1 MISTHKEVYYTGETS
16 RFLYDSL
23 SEEAVTIINKVKEAF
38 PWSESSGAF
47 AISSPVTH
55 EVLNEPV
62 VTFILTHQVTKLLL
76 NRSYPLSARKFCMD
90 SKTSYLKSYFIWQ
103 EEQPSYLPESCT
115 ALFKSENLAEYNRPT
130 PSNFNS
136 FYDCYFKGDPSTVEA
151 HFNLPKKRGKYDTF
165 YGLTVDNGEVC
176 RVKQYV
182 YDSATK
188 FSDWE
193 VGHLAFTKILENF
206 KRETL

>member
-76 NRSYPLSARKFCMD
+76 NR
-90 SKTSYLKSYFIWQ
+90 
-103 EEQPSYLPESCT
+103 YLPESCT

-165 YGLTVDNGEVC
+165 YGLTVDNGKVC